1 MPSLSAT
8 YESCPGE
15 HTISGSKQNG
25 TPEGVTSR
33 LLGGVQTSGL
43 PPRSLR
49 FVPKPRQGVYKI
61 SLDGAPT
68 LGVPKSVWLGNNLF
82 PLLTVATEKST
93 AERC

>member
-25 TPEGVTSR
+25 TPGSAKPR

-43 PPRSLR
+43 PKRFLR
-49 FVPKPRQGVYKI
+49 FAPKARQGMYKI
-61 SLDGAPT
+61 SLGRAPT
-68 LGVPKSVWLGNNLF
+68 LGVCESVWLDNLF
-82 PLLTVATEKST
+82 PLLTIIPEKST
-93 AERC
+93 AEKY